1 METNTTDVIIE
12 DQVSTMP
19 VEPDE
24 TETQEVV
31 TPVYRE
37 RFEYKLEIIPPYS
50 IIQCRK
56 ATIIERDGVEVG
68 RTYHRHVR
76 SPGDDVSNDCTEL
89 KRCAAVLWTPAV
101 VAAYE
106 ATLPQDEGVATMPA
120 PEETEEVATMPSEEE
135 VTTGTADI
143 ETEV

>member
-19 VEPDE
+19 VELDE
-24 TETQEVV
+24 IKTQEVV
-31 TPVYRE
+31 TPVYSE
-37 RFEYKLEIIPPYS
+37 HFEYKLEIIPPYS
-50 IIQCRK
+50 VIQCRK
-56 ATIIERDGVEVG
+56 ATIIKRDGVEVG
-68 RTYHRHVR
+68 RTYHRHTR
-76 SPGDDVSNDCTEL
+76 APGDDVSSDCTEL

-101 VAAYE
+101 VEAYE
-106 ATLPQDEGVATMPA
+106 ATQPQDEGVATMPA

>member
-1 METNTTDVIIE
+1 METNTTDVIID

-31 TPVYRE
+31 TPIYSE

-68 RTYHRHVR
+68 RTYHRHTR
-76 SPGDDVSNDCTEL
+76 APGDDVSADCTEL

-106 ATLPQDEGVATMPA
+106 ATQPQDESVSI
-120 PEETEEVATMPSEEE
+120 MPSEEK